1 MTGVHAVVLP
11 APGSGAE
18 ASSKF
23 SAPSPLCRMSSR
35 SPATSTS
42 YSTPWR
48 RGVTTENSLAGAA
61 ACSSHTS
68 LVSLD
73 EVWIISHFSSRDV
86 PTPSQNFS
94 SLSSNTTMSSD
105 VGVPTMCRHTRYGRH
120 VSSTVT

>member
-1 MTGVHAVVLP
+1 
-11 APGSGAE
+11 
-18 ASSKF
+18 
-23 SAPSPLCRMSSR
+23 MSSR

-42 YSTPWR
+42 YSTPCR
-48 RGVTTENSLAGAA
+48 RGATTENSPAGAA
-61 ACSSHTS
+61 ASSSHTS

-94 SLSSNTTMSSD
+94 SLSSNTTTSSD

-120 VSSTVT
+120 ASSTVT